1 MKILIT
7 GAAGFIG
14 YHSARRLL
22 EAGCEVVGMD
32 NLNDYYDIRLKE
44 ARLTRLQTLPGF
56 SFLRL
61 DLADRQGMADMFRS
75 QAFDVVLHLGAQ
87 AGVRHSLND
96 PFAYADSNLTGTL
109 TVLEGCRHNGIR
121 HLVYASSSS
130 VYGSNEK
137 LPFSVED
144 RVDAPVSL
152 YAATKKADELMCHA
166 YAHLYRFP
174 ITGLRFFTVY
184 GPWGRPDMAYF
195 KFAEAIMNNRAIDVY
210 NNGDMQR
217 DFTYIDDIV
226 DGIFSAVMQQPAPSG
241 EGLSHRIYNLGHNHP
256 ERLLDMIGLLEKYLG
271 RKAATNLLPM
281 QPGDVVATYADID
294 SARQDLGFFP
304 KTSLEEGLRKFADWF
319 LQDWHSA

>member
-44 ARLTRLQTLPGF
+44 ARLARLQALPCF
-56 SFLRL
+56 SFLKL
-61 DLADRQGMADMFRS
+61 DLADRQGMADMFGS

-109 TVLEGCRHNGIR
+109 TVLEGCRHNGIK

-130 VYGSNEK
+130 VYGSNDK

-144 RVDAPVSL
+144 RVDAPISL

-195 KFAEAIMNNRAIDVY
+195 KFADAIMNNRAIDVY

-226 DGIFSAVMQQPAPSG
+226 DGIFSAVMQQPALSR

-256 ERLLDMIGLLEKYLG
+256 EKLLDMIGLLEKYLG
-271 RKAATNLLPM
+271 RKAETNLLPM
-281 QPGDVVATYADID
+281 QPGDVAATYADID
-294 SARQDLGFFP
+294 SAQRDLGFIP